1 MKKSGGKLIVITGP
15 DGCGKATQTK
25 FLVEKLKQ
33 RNYTMETIDFPQYEN
48 NFFGKMVGRY
58 LSGEFG
64 DPAKIN
70 PYLVSNLYAGDR
82 WESMGTIYQWI
93 LDHKKIVV
101 CDRYVG
107 DNFLHQGSKIKD
119 KVKREAFFQWLYD
132 LEFNVFNARQPDI
145 TFYLDVPLEISLRL
159 LKNKDAQERKSYIDG
174 DGKEDGH
181 ENEKHLRETREIS
194 EDLIKKFG
202 WIKIVCAEKGDIL
215 PKNEI
220 SDMLFKHV
228 IDKEG
233 FLELLFQ

>member
-1 MKKSGGKLIVITGP
+1 MKKSGGKLIVITGQ
-15 DGCGKATQTK
+15 DGCGKKTQSQL
-25 FLVEKLKQ
+25 LVGKLKKSGY
-33 RNYTMETIDFPQYEN
+33 NVETIDFPQYEN

-82 WESMGTIYQWI
+82 WESLPQIEYWMNN
-93 LDHKKIVV
+93 DKIIVS
-101 CDRYVG
+101 DRYVG

-119 KVKREAFFQWLYD
+119 KVKREAFFQWLYY
-132 LEFNVFNARQPDI
+132 LEFNVFNARQADI

-159 LKNKDAQERKSYIDG
+159 LKNKEAKEKKDYIG
-174 DGKEDGH
+174 GKEDGH

-202 WIKIVCAEKGDIL
+202 WIKIGCAEKGDIL